1 MVAELN
7 EDRREESTGILSSDV
22 LESKKGGQHREKR
35 SISWI
40 IVELVVVDDRRNGGR
55 SQSYRMTYVGTLLPE
70 SATKS
75 EVGDCTK
82 DAQGEGTYA
91 FHGSTITNRNP

>member
-1 MVAELN
+1 M
-7 EDRREESTGILSSDV
+7 SSNRKKEAKCVGPV
-22 LESKKGGQHREKR
+22 LEKR

-40 IVELVVVDDRRNGGR
+40 IVELVVVEDRRNAGR

-75 EVGDCTK
+75 EVSDCTK
-82 DAQGEGTYA
+82 DVQGEGTYA